1 MFFSSVGA
9 NSVEVGPAGSADAP
23 VLIDATSRAN
33 VELPMEEGAVR
44 LARVGA
50 GAKFCGA
57 SAERRRWSAVRYTDE
72 AEAGRRVIAQRADLD
87 AMR

>member
-9 NSVEVGPAGSADAP
+9 NSVEVAPAGSADAP

-44 LARVGA
+44 LVTVGA
-50 GAKFCGA
+50 GARFCGA
-57 SAERRRWSAVRYTDE
+57 SAEGRRWSAVRY
-72 AEAGRRVIAQRADLD
+72 AD
-87 AMR
+87 